1 MFRLTIE
8 GYIMNDIE
16 LTEHFKKVDKL
27 VSYYMDNMENEQ
39 GTIREALEYLFGDLG
54 SSDMDRAMAELSRK
68 VRRY

>member
-1 MFRLTIE
+1 
-8 GYIMNDIE
+8 MNDIE
-16 LTEHFKKVDKL
+16 LKEHFKKVDKL

>member
-1 MFRLTIE
+1 
-8 GYIMNDIE
+8 MNDIE

>member
-1 MFRLTIE
+1 
-8 GYIMNDIE
+8 MNDIE
-16 LTEHFKKVDKL
+16 LKEHFKKVDKL

-54 SSDMDRAMAELSRK
+54 SSDMDRAMAELARK